1 MARRSKPTF
10 LLRQDVTTDDTTQV
24 QEVMDISSFV
34 DVPNGEVLLIKRA
47 WINYCDASAGHG
59 VIASMF
65 AASSGLCV
73 SASACTRTFA
83 QMQSSAEPSTITKG
97 YLHVHGDGG
106 QDTTFYREDTL
117 LEPAQ
122 FEDGFYCASSGIT
135 LSVDS
140 SLSLSPEI
148 KVSFIFE
155 CQQVK
160 IGEAAALAKIVSLT
174 Q

>member
-1 MARRSKPTF
+1 MARSKATF
-10 LLRQDVTTDDTTQV
+10 LLRQDVQTDDTTQV

-34 DVPNGEVLLIKRA
+34 DIPKGEVLLIKRA
-47 WINYCDASAGHG
+47 WINYCNASDGHG
-59 VIASMF
+59 VVASMF
-65 AASSGLCV
+65 AASSGLCI
-73 SASACTRTFA
+73 SATACTRTFA
-83 QMQSSAEPSTITKG
+83 VMQSSAEPSTITKG

-106 QDTTFYREDTL
+106 SDTTFYREDQL

-122 FEDGFYCASSGIT
+122 FTEGFYAASNGIT

-140 SLSLSPEI
+140 SLTLSTEI

-160 IGEAAALAKIVSLT
+160 LTEAEALAKVVSLT